1 MQLRFFLGV
10 SFSPGMFYAGII
22 NVIFV
27 LWMMQLTGNTVY
39 TSRHFNYTNRI
50 FNDDGS
56 ANFILIF
63 MAADAGR
70 REFILRARIWKSC
83 NQFSPSSFV
92 AVRPRF
98 FLCKGL
104 LQLYGCVIVSGDFCV
119 VSSPE
124 INY

>member
-1 MQLRFFLGV
+1 MQLRFFLGM
-10 SFSPGMFYAGII
+10 SFSAGMFYAGII

-63 MAADAGR
+63 MLVVVNLYCEHEFGKVAINFPR
-70 REFILRARIWKSC
+70 R
-83 NQFSPSSFV
+83 V
-92 AVRPRF
+92 
-98 FLCKGL
+98 L
-104 LQLYGCVIVSGDFCV
+104 LPFGPVFFCV
-119 VSSPE
+119 RVSCSCTDV
-124 INY
+124 